1 MDDRG
6 SERGP
11 AFLLSGDRSR
21 SWICLA
27 RRALQLDSDEARLLS
42 VAGHT
47 LAFVVLDLEI
57 AAVVVA
63 RALTL
68 NPNLALAWMVSGWV
82 NVWSG
87 RPDVAIDHFVRAM
100 RLSPRD
106 PQLPLMRFGIA
117 SAHYLAR
124 RYDAAASWVDKATQ
138 ERQGYPSVRVAAA
151 SAALAGRPDEA
162 KALMARLLQLDP
174 SRRVSN
180 LQDVL
185 GPYRPE
191 DPPAED
197 HQQGRQQR
205 HHRGQ
210 RHHDADRQHGS
221 QALGGVQLRDGQRQ

>member
-1 MDDRG
+1 LAYGMAAWCYQR
-6 SERGP
+6 RK
-11 AFLLSGDRSR
+11 ALNLLEDPTRDVPEAAR
-21 SWICLA
+21 LA

-42 VAGHT
+42 VVGHT
-47 LAFVVLDLEI
+47 LAFVVHDLEI

-63 RALTL
+63 RALIL

-87 RPDVAIDHFVRAM
+87 TPDVAIDHFVRAM

-117 SAHYLAR
+117 SAHYLAG
-124 RYDAAASWVDKATQ
+124 RYDDAASWVDKATQ

-151 SAALAGRPDEA
+151 SAALAGRADEA
-162 KALMARLLQLDP
+162 KALMVRLLQLYP
-174 SRRVSN
+174 GRRVSN

-191 DPPAED
+191 DLEHFKVD
-197 HQQGRQQR
+197 
-205 HHRGQ
+205 
-210 RHHDADRQHGS
+210 
-221 QALGGVQLRDGQRQ
+221 LRKAGLPE